1 MIYCEVMPP
10 PLVDLQGAFLHMGS
24 LTGFLNVK
32 NEKHGLLSGRPK
44 PPAPPVFKECS
55 LSSGIFP
62 DGGEAVSLP
71 LPVTDSTHIPWLL
84 ASSLL
89 WSSSLHLVL
98 TTTKRGS
105 SPLNIQII
113 WNNLSFSRYTP
124 KIAFFCCV
132 K

>member
-1 MIYCEVMPP
+1 MR
-10 PLVDLQGAFLHMGS
+10 S

-98 TTTKRGS
+98 TTTKRMKQNSLKDISNRDLTTLHFPALLTVTWSLGKK
-105 SPLNIQII
+105 
-113 WNNLSFSRYTP
+113 R
-124 KIAFFCCV
+124 
-132 K
+132 